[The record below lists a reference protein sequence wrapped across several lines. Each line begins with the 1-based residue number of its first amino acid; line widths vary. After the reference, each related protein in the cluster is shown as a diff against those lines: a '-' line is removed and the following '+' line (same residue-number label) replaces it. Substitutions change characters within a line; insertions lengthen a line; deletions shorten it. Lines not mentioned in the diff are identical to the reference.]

1 MTAMPNDLD
10 RRGWLRAAVTIA
22 CAGAVA
28 SVPSAP
34 TAAQARGDFDEL
46 YTPQVDRAIAR
57 GLEYLSQ
64 MYRGGAFRTPRW
76 GENLG
81 VCSLAALAMLSRGH
95 RPGEG
100 REGQIVTA
108 IAQRLTD
115 SAGPEGFIND
125 PRSQSHGPMYE
136 HAFATLL
143 LAEIYGTAAASGPS
157 QDELSATVAAAV
169 DLMVRSQT
177 DRGGWRYD
185 PRPTEA
191 DLSVTVAVVMAL
203 RAARNSGFY
212 VPDDCVDL
220 AVEYIR
226 RSQNPDGGFAYR
238 LDGTPSRMPL
248 TAAAAV
254 ALYNCGITG
263 GTDLQ
268 RAFAYLDAF
277 EPSRDPPFASYY
289 FYAHYYSAQ
298 AYWHRGGETWP
309 AWYAGLS
316 RRLLT
321 LQGSNGSWID
331 SSQGNEYATAMGCL
345 ILNTP
350 RSVLPIYQR

>member
-1 MTAMPNDLD
+1 MTATPRRLD
-10 RRGWLRAAVTIA
+10 RRGWLGEAITIL
-22 CAGAVA
+22 CAGALAATSRA
-28 SVPSAP
+28 SAV
-34 TAAQARGDFDEL
+34 AQARGDFDDL

-57 GLEYLSQ
+57 GLDYLSQ

-81 VCSLAALAMLSRGH
+81 VCSLASLAMLSRGH

-100 REGQIVTA
+100 REGQMVTS
-108 IAQRLTD
+108 IAQRLTA
-115 SAGPEGFIND
+115 SAGPQGFIND

-143 LAEIYGTAAASGPS
+143 LAEIYGTAAANGLG
-157 QDELSATVAAAV
+157 QVELSTTIAAAI

-212 VPDDCVDL
+212 VPDECVEL

-238 LDGTPSRMPL
+238 LDGSPSRMPL
-248 TAAAAV
+248 TAAAIV
-254 ALYNCGITG
+254 ALYNCGVSG
-263 GTDLQ
+263 GLELQ
-268 RAFAYLDAF
+268 RAFAYLEDF
-277 EPSRDPPFASYY
+277 EPTRDLTGYY

-298 AYWHRGGETWP
+298 AYWHRGGEAWP
-309 AWYAGLS
+309 AWYSGLV
-316 RRLLT
+316 RRLLS
-321 LQGSNGSWID
+321 LQGGNGSWID
-331 SSQGNEYATAMGCL
+331 SGQGNEYATAMACL

>member
-1 MTAMPNDLD
+1 MNTASQPLD
-10 RRGWLRAAVTIA
+10 RRDWLRVGITIA
-22 CAGAVA
+22 CAGAMTAVRG
-28 SVPSAP
+28 VPA
-34 TAAQARGDFDEL
+34 AAQGRGDFDSL
-46 YTPQVDRAIAR
+46 YTPQVDLAIAR
-57 GLEYLSQ
+57 GLEFLGQ
-64 MYRGGAFRTPRW
+64 VYRGGGFRTPRW

-95 RPGEG
+95 RIGEG
-100 REGQIVTA
+100 REGQI
-108 IAQRLTD
+108 IAGIARRLIE
-115 SAGPEGFIND
+115 SAGREGFIND

-143 LAEIYGTAAASGPS
+143 LAEIYGTAAAGPS

-169 DLMVRSQT
+169 DLLVRSQSE
-177 DRGGWRYD
+177 RGGWRYD
-185 PRPTEA
+185 PRPSEA

-212 VPDDCVDL
+212 VPDDCIAR

-238 LDGTPSRMPL
+238 IGDPSSRMPL

-254 ALYNCGITG
+254 ALYNCGVTG
-263 GTDLQ
+263 GADLQ

-277 EPSRDPPFASYY
+277 EPSRDPPHAGYY

-298 AYWHRGGETWP
+298 AYWHRGGDAWP
-309 AWYAGLS
+309 DWYLGLS
-316 RRLLT
+316 RRLLL
-321 LQGSNGSWID
+321 LQGGNGGWVD
-331 SSQGNEYATAMGCL
+331 SAQGNEYATAMACL